1 MILDGHIHIT
11 PGEVQKERF
20 INQLDAAGIQGGI
33 LISLSPNSFNFN
45 DRVYSTEERIDN
57 LFSWKG
63 DNPNLYPFFW
73 VDPTE
78 EDAVKQVQI
87 AAKRGASGFK
97 VICNHFHPGSSEALK
112 VYAEIAKLGKPLLFH
127 SGILWD
133 GLVSSKYNRPGEFE
147 ALLDIEGLRFS
158 LAHVSWPW
166 HDECI
171 AVYGKFLNAYVT
183 RPNMS
188 VEMFIDI
195 TPGTP
200 PIYREEVLTKLFTV
214 GYDVENNVV
223 FGTDCS
229 TGDYNSNWARE
240 WIDRDNKIYSKLSIS
255 AEIQNKVYSKNLE
268 RFLGIS
274 QERIEKKYTR
284 AGE

>member
-1 MILDGHIHIT
+1 MVFDGHIHIT

-20 INQLDAAGIQGGI
+20 IKQLNTAGIDGGL
-33 LISLSPNSFNFN
+33 LISLSPLSFNFN
-45 DRVYSTEERIDN
+45 DRAYSTEERMDN
-57 LFSWKG
+57 LFAWKG
-63 DNPNLYPFFW
+63 DHSLLYPFFW
-73 VDPTE
+73 IDPME
-78 EDAVKQVQI
+78 ADALDQVQL
-87 AAKRGASGFK
+87 AEEREVAGYK
-97 VICNHFHPGSSEALK
+97 VICNHFYPGDPQALK
-112 VYAEIAKLGKPLLFH
+112 VYAEIAKKGKPILFH

-147 ALLDIEGLRFS
+147 SLLEIDGLRFS

-171 AVYGKFLNAYVT
+171 AVYGKFLNAYSA
-183 RPNMS
+183 RPDLS

-214 GYDVENNVV
+214 GYDIENNVL

-229 TGDYNSNWARE
+229 TGDYNHKWACE
-240 WIDRDNKIYSKLSIS
+240 WMERDNKIYSKLGLDVS
-255 AEIQNKVYSKNLE
+255 ATDKIYSKNLE
-268 RFLGIS
+268 RFLGTS
-274 QERIEKKYTR
+274 KEKIEKNHLR
-284 AGE
+284 SGE